1 MIRCTHTMPSL
12 SDAREVPVTSESN
25 WRYPGWR
32 IVAVCHIGVLVGFA
46 TVFIYS
52 FSLMVKPLQHEFG
65 WNREQVSRAFSLAA
79 ISVAICSP
87 FLGKLFDRFEPR
99 KIITAFMVAFGLGL
113 ASLAW
118 LTPSLAQFYATAVF
132 IGVAGTGTYQ
142 LGYARVVASWF
153 ERRLGGA
160 LSFVVAGSGV
170 GSLFFP
176 PLVQH
181 FIAAYGWR
189 HTYLLL
195 AALPLFV
202 GAPLTLV
209 FARSLRAHT
218 GRRSQ
223 EANEVVESEGA
234 SWREAIRSRSLW
246 LLAFGVCCISLSE
259 NGALAHLAPML
270 SDRGLRLG
278 QAAVVVSILGGSSL
292 AGRLILGWLL
302 DYLEGSHIATFSLLA
317 AGSGIFMLAH
327 AQSFRSAAIAALI
340 AGLGAG
346 CELDLIP
353 YMLKRYFGLRSFSTL
368 YGLIYSVF
376 AVAGAIA
383 PLLLG
388 HIYDISGSYT
398 GILSFLSIVTMVVA
412 VSMLALP
419 AYRRGIGNAPA
430 VIASESILPIDPE
443 AALEHN

>member
-1 MIRCTHTMPSL
+1 MPPPSK
-12 SDAREVPVTSESN
+12 ARDVPVTSENN

-32 IVAVCHIGVLVGFA
+32 IVAICHIGVLVGFA

-52 FSLMVKPLQHEFG
+52 FSLMVKPLQQEFDG
-65 WNREQVSRAFSLAA
+65 IREQISRAFSLAA

-87 FLGKLFDRFEPR
+87 FMGKLFDRFEPH
-99 KIITAFMVAFGLGL
+99 KIIVSFMVAFGLGL

-118 LTPSLAQFYATAVF
+118 LTPHLDRLYATAVF

-181 FIAAYGWR
+181 LIATYGWR

-202 GAPLTLV
+202 GAPLTLI
-209 FARSLRAHT
+209 FARSLRANPA
-218 GRRSQ
+218 RAAADPS
-223 EANEVVESEGA
+223 AAVESQGKA
-234 SWREAIRSRSLW
+234 WREAIRTRSFW

-270 SDRGLRLG
+270 SDRGFKLSE
-278 QAAVVVSILGGSSL
+278 AALVVSILGGSSL

-302 DYLEGSHIATFSLLA
+302 DYLEGSYIATFSLLA
-317 AGSGIFMLAH
+317 AGAGMFLLAH
-327 AQSFRSAAIAALI
+327 AASFHAASVAALI
-340 AGLGAG
+340 GGLGMG

-376 AVAGAIA
+376 AVAGATA

-398 GILSFLSIVTMVVA
+398 GILSILSVVTMIVA
-412 VSMLALP
+412 LSMLALP
-419 AYRRGIGNAPA
+419 AYRRDDGDASTLP
-430 VIASESILPIDPE
+430 ASESILTADTGVS
-443 AALEHN
+443 LERN